1 MFSWPGLS
9 RSHFATISPWQ
20 PGQSGNP
27 RGAGVHTLKLA
38 AQIRQISDGGRE
50 MIELLF
56 SVMRGEP
63 LPMAGRTP
71 KGRRHGPP
79 LYPSPELR
87 VRCAEILL
95 DRGWGRAK
103 EILEVLEAE
112 AESRQQRRML
122 ISEMTPEERD
132 QLRALLQQALE
143 RAERAERG
151 GQIPPAV
158 PSNGQAAGAGSR
170 DLISGPAGTG
180 PDGRPPA

>member
-1 MFSWPGLS
+1 MPPHSLANLRPWP
-9 RSHFATISPWQ
+9 
-20 PGQSGNP
+20 PGVSGNP

-56 SVMRGEP
+56 RVMRGEP

-103 EILEVLEAE
+103 EILEVLEAGAE
-112 AESRQQRRML
+112 AEARQQRRML

-132 QLRALLQQALE
+132 QLRALLQQAME
-143 RAERAERG
+143 RAARAGASPPALPATDRSPRD
-151 GQIPPAV
+151 QIP
-158 PSNGQAAGAGSR
+158 GS
-170 DLISGPAGTG
+170 AGTG

>member
-1 MFSWPGLS
+1 MEPHSLANLRPWP
-9 RSHFATISPWQ
+9 
-20 PGQSGNP
+20 PGVSGNP

-38 AQIRQISDGGRE
+38 AQVRQISDGGRE

-103 EILEVLEAE
+103 EILEVLEAGAE

-143 RAERAERG
+143 RHERAG
-151 GQIPPAV
+151 PSPPAL
-158 PSNGQAAGAGSR
+158 PSTGQAADGST
-170 DLISGPAGTG
+170 P
-180 PDGRPPA
+180 

>member
-1 MFSWPGLS
+1 MPPHSIANLRPWKPGE
-9 RSHFATISPWQ
+9 
-20 PGQSGNP
+20 SGNP

-38 AQIRQISDGGRE
+38 AQVRQISDGGRE

-95 DRGWGRAK
+95 DRAYGKAK
-103 EILEVLEAE
+103 ELIELVGEDAE
-112 AESRQQRRML
+112 AAQQQRLTSMAAL
-122 ISEMTPEERD
+122 TQEERE
-132 QLRALLQQALE
+132 QLRALLQRGLE
-143 RAERAERG
+143 RAARAG
-151 GQIPPAV
+151 
-158 PSNGQAAGAGSR
+158 PSSPSLLANGQAAA
-170 DLISGPAGTG
+170 TG
-180 PDGRPPA
+180 PDGRPPV